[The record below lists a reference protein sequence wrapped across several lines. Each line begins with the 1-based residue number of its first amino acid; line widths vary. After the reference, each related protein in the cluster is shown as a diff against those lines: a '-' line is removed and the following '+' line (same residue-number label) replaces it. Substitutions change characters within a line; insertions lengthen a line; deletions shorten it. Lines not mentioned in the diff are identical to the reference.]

1 MAPFDPYAV
10 PVLAPVNLTGK
21 QLIDIVQAAGAKG
34 TMVNFT
40 FHGIGGDYLS
50 VSSEAH
56 EELVKFL
63 AANKKRYW
71 TDTFLHIMK
80 HVKAENAQAR

>member
-1 MAPFDPYAV
+1 V
-10 PVLAPVNLTGK
+10 K
-21 QLIDIVQAAGAKG
+21 QAHARG

-56 EELVKFL
+56 EELVKYL
-63 AANKKRYW
+63 AEHRKEYW
-71 TDTFLHIMK
+71 TDTFLNIMQ
-80 HVKAENAQAR
+80 HVKGQQTGVR